1 MEQVTLAFQ
10 ERKELKKSASRR
22 LRVSGQIPAVV
33 YGQEGAVSISVDAHE
48 FSHRFASFG
57 ENTVIKLQNGKTV
70 YEVLVKDYQ
79 DDILSGH
86 IQHIDFYHVSATKTL
101 HAKVPVHLTGTAIG
115 VRNGGLLEQ
124 VSHEIEVE
132 CLAKDIP
139 HDVKVDVAAIDMNES
154 VYVRDLKFAAGIK
167 VLTNPDAVLVHV
179 ISTRSLD
186 SVPDTEVTT
195 SPATDEAAAS
205 ATPAAGAAAAPGAA
219 KGAPAPKAQEK
230 KA

>member
-22 LRVSGQIPAVV
+22 LRVSGKIPAVV
-33 YGQEGAVSISVDAHE
+33 YGQDGAVSISVDAHE
-48 FSHRFASFG
+48 FSYRFASFG

-79 DDILSGH
+79 DDILTGH

-101 HAKVPVHLTGTAIG
+101 HAKVPVHLSGTALG
-115 VRNGGLLEQ
+115 VRNGGLLEH

-139 HDVKVDVAAIDMNES
+139 HEVKVDVSALDINAS
-154 VYVRDLKFAAGIK
+154 VYVRDLQFAPGIR
-167 VLTNPDAVLVHV
+167 VLTNLDAVVAHV

-186 SVPDTEVTT
+186 SVPETEVTT
-195 SPATDEAAAS
+195 APATEEEAAA
-205 ATPAAGAAAAPGAA
+205 AAAAPAAAPGAKA
-219 KGAPAPKAQEK
+219 APAAKAQEK

>member
-33 YGQEGAVSISVDAHE
+33 YGQAGAVAISVNAHE
-48 FSHRFASFG
+48 FELRFASFG

-79 DDILSGH
+79 DDVLSGKV
-86 IQHIDFYHVSATKTL
+86 QHVDFYHVSATKTL
-101 HAKVPVHLTGTAIG
+101 HAKVPVHLVGSALG
-115 VRNGGLLEQ
+115 VRNGGLLET

-139 HDVKVDVAAIDMNES
+139 HDIKVDVSGLDMNDS
-154 VYVRDLKFAAGIK
+154 IYVRDLKFPVGVK
-167 VLTNPDAVLVHV
+167 VLTNSDAVVAHV
-179 ISTRSLD
+179 ISTRTLD
-186 SVPDTEVTT
+186 SVPVTEVTG
-195 SPATDEAAAS
+195 
-205 ATPAAGAAAAPGAA
+205 TPAAEAAPAAATAA
-219 KGAPAPKAQEK
+219 KAPAAKAQEK

>member
-22 LRVSGQIPAVV
+22 LRVSGMIPAVV
-33 YGQEGAVSISVDAHE
+33 YGQSGAVSIAVDAHE
-48 FSHRFASFG
+48 FTLRFASFG

-79 DDILSGH
+79 DDILSGK
-86 IQHIDFYHVSATKTL
+86 IQHVDFYHVSATKTL
-101 HAKVPVHLTGTAIG
+101 HAKVPVRLDGSAIG
-115 VRNGGLLEQ
+115 VRNGGLMEQ

-139 HDVKVDVAAIDMNES
+139 HEVRIDVSALEMNDS
-154 VYVRDLKFAAGIK
+154 IYVRDLKLAAGVKI
-167 VLTNPDAVLVHV
+167 LTNSDTVLAHV

-186 SVPDTEVTT
+186 AVPETEVTG
-195 SPATDEAAAS
+195 
-205 ATPAAGAAAAPGAA
+205 TPAADATAPAAAGATGAAAAPAA
-219 KGAPAPKAQEK
+219 KSQEK

>member
-22 LRVSGQIPAVV
+22 LRVSGMIPAVV
-33 YGQEGAVSISVDAHE
+33 YGQNGAVPIAVEAHE
-48 FSHRFASFG
+48 FTLRFASFG

-79 DDILSGH
+79 DDVLSGK
-86 IQHIDFYHVSATKTL
+86 IQHVDFYHVSATKTL
-101 HAKVPVHLTGTAIG
+101 HAKVPVRLTGTAVG
-115 VRNGGLLEQ
+115 VRNGGLLET
-124 VSHEIEVE
+124 VTHEIEVE

-139 HDVKVDVAAIDMNES
+139 HDVSVDVSGLDINAS
-154 VYVRDLKFAAGIK
+154 VYVRELKLAAGVKI
-167 VLTNPDAVLVHV
+167 LTNPETVIAHV

-186 SVPDTEVTT
+186 SVPATEVTT
-195 SPATDEAAAS
+195 A
-205 ATPAAGAAAAPGAA
+205 PAAEGAAPAAAAAPAA
-219 KGAPAPKAQEK
+219 KAQEK

>member
-10 ERKELKKSASRR
+10 ERNELKKLASRR
-22 LRVSGQIPAVV
+22 LRVSGMIPAVV
-33 YGQEGAVSISVDAHE
+33 YGQSGAVSIAVDAHE
-48 FSHRFASFG
+48 FTLRFASFG
-57 ENTVIKLQNGKTV
+57 ENTVIKLQNGKTS

-79 DDILSGH
+79 DDILSGK

-101 HAKVPVHLTGTAIG
+101 HAKVPVRLDGSPIG

-139 HDVKVDVAAIDMNES
+139 HEVRIDVANLDMNEGI
-154 VYVRDLKFAAGIK
+154 YVRDLKLAEGVKI
-167 VLTNPDAVLVHV
+167 LTNSDTVLAHV
-179 ISTRSLD
+179 ISTRTLD
-186 SVPDTEVTT
+186 AVPDTEVTT
-195 SPATDEAAAS
+195 APATDAAA
-205 ATPAAGAAAAPGAA
+205 AVAAPAGAAAPAA
-219 KGAPAPKAQEK
+219 KAQEK

>member
-10 ERKELKKSASRR
+10 DRKELKKSASRR
-22 LRVSGQIPAVV
+22 LRVSGRIPAVV
-33 YGQEGAVSISVDAHE
+33 YGQEGSVPISVDAHE
-48 FSHRFASFG
+48 FTHRFASFG

-101 HAKVPVHLTGTAIG
+101 HAKVPVHLLGTAAG
-115 VRNGGLLEQ
+115 TREGGLLER

-139 HDVKVDVAAIDMNES
+139 HEVKVDVSNLGMNDS
-154 VYVRDLKFAAGIK
+154 IYVRDLKFAPGIK
-167 VLTNPDAVLVHV
+167 VLTNLDAVVAHV

-186 SVPDTEVTT
+186 SVPET
-195 SPATDEAAAS
+195 EAAETETAE
-205 ATPAAGAAAAPGAA
+205 ADAAPAAGASAAASGPAA
-219 KGAPAPKAQEK
+219 KVQEK

>member
-22 LRVSGQIPAVV
+22 LRVSGKIPAVV
-33 YGQEGAVSISVDAHE
+33 YGQEGAVPIAVDAHE
-48 FSHRFASFG
+48 FTLRFAEFG
-57 ENTVIKLQNGKTV
+57 ENTVIRLQNGKTV

-79 DDILSGH
+79 DDILSGK
-86 IQHIDFYHVSATKTL
+86 IQHVDFYHVSATKTL
-101 HAKVPVHLTGTAIG
+101 HAKVPVRLDGTAVG
-115 VRNGGLLEQ
+115 VRNGGLLEH
-124 VSHEIEVE
+124 VTHEIEVE

-139 HDVKVDVAAIDMNES
+139 HEVRVDVSALDLNAGF
-154 VYVRDLKFAAGIK
+154 YVRELKLAANVKI
-167 VLTNPDAVLVHV
+167 LTNPDTVLAHV

-195 SPATDEAAAS
+195 APAADGAAA
-205 ATPAAGAAAAPGAA
+205 PAAGAAPAAAPAG
-219 KGAPAPKAQEK
+219 KAQEK

>member
-22 LRVSGQIPAVV
+22 LRASGSIPAVV
-33 YGQEGAVSISVDAHE
+33 YGQSGAVPISVDAHE
-48 FSHRFASFG
+48 FTLRFASFG

-79 DDILSGH
+79 DDVLSGR
-86 IQHIDFYHVSATKTL
+86 IQHVDFYHVSATKTL
-101 HAKVPVHLTGTAIG
+101 HAKVPVHLNGTAVG
-115 VRNGGLLEQ
+115 VRNGGLMEQ

-139 HDVKVDVAAIDMNES
+139 HEVLVDVSALDINAS
-154 VYVRDLKFAAGIK
+154 VYVRDLKLAAGVKI
-167 VLTNPDAVLVHV
+167 LTNGDTVLAHV
-179 ISTRSLD
+179 ISTRGLD
-186 SVPDTEVTT
+186 SVPETEV
-195 SPATDEAAAS
+195 AAAE
-205 ATPAAGAAAAPGAA
+205 PAAAAAPAA
-219 KGAPAPKAQEK
+219 KAQEK

>member
-10 ERKELKKSASRR
+10 DRTQLKKAAARR
-22 LRVSGQIPAVV
+22 LRDSGQIPGVV
-33 YGQEGAVSISVDAHE
+33 YGQNGSVSISVDAHQ
-48 FSHRFASFG
+48 FSMQFAEFG

-79 DDILSGH
+79 DDILTGR

-101 HAKVPVHLTGTAIG
+101 HAKVPVHLAGSPVG

-124 VSHEIEVE
+124 VTHEIEVE

-139 HDVKVDVAAIDMNES
+139 HDFKVDVSGLDLHQGIS
-154 VYVRDLKFAAGIK
+154 VRDLPIPTGVK
-167 VLTNPDAVLVHV
+167 VLTSGEAVVAH
-179 ISTRSLD
+179 I
-186 SVPDTEVTT
+186 VTT
-195 SPATDEAAAS
+195 RAEVEAPVAAAAEEGEAA
-205 ATPAAGAAAAPGAA
+205 PAADAAAAP
-219 KGAPAPKAQEK
+219 KAEEK